1 MASLVPAIEGF
12 EHTSHFD
19 VSFDPGTNG
28 SQPTADF
35 NFDDFLAPAAIES
48 YLKEEDQIVELPPD
62 VTRLGP
68 LSSPLSTLSDIGAF
82 FDWSVAA
89 SKTKKQGEVV
99 RARGTEN
106 DWVPFGN
113 HLGLEAP
120 RSAAITSPSLLRPSH
135 GQYILFSH
143 TPRTLNI

>member
-12 EHTSHFD
+12 EHTSHSD
-19 VSFDPGTNG
+19 VFFDPGTND

-35 NFDDFLAPAAIES
+35 TFDDFLAPAAFES

-62 VTRLGP
+62 VTRLGL
-68 LSSPLSTLSDIGAF
+68 LSSPLSTRSDIGAF

-89 SKTKKQGEVV
+89 SKTKKHGEVV

-106 DWVPFGN
+106 DGLPFWKP
-113 HLGLEAP
+113 LE
-120 RSAAITSPSLLRPSH
+120 S
-135 GQYILFSH
+135 
-143 TPRTLNI
+143 